1 MACHNLIMDPEA
13 RAKYDYSTH
22 RKGEALKVR
31 PGVAGK
37 WDATGRG
44 FSILRTLFDRLLAC

>member
-1 MACHNLIMDPEA
+1 MDPEA